1 MMRLRIVPGIL
12 LCISTSIWAE
22 IHSAAQADSLIN
34 AGIRQTLL
42 CDFDGAMASFQKVV
56 ETDPGNPAGPFYLA
70 ATLQSKM
77 MDEETDVLAAEFY
90 KQIDR
95 VIRMT
100 KEDIKAGGRDP
111 LAYEYLGSAY
121 SYRGLF
127 EAKQG
132 RLVKGVLH
140 AHKGV
145 GYLEEALK
153 LDSTLVDACAGVGN
167 YKYWSGHFYKYL
179 KWLPFIRDERE
190 PGIRLIRK
198 TVERGKRSR
207 WVGVTSLGWIEF
219 DRKNFKAG
227 LELFESG
234 LREFPGSRF
243 FLWGAADCA
252 FGIEHFGLAVRLYS
266 ELLSSIRDSGGR
278 NGYNEAE
285 CLFKLM
291 KAFNGLGESGKA
303 VLQAEAIVAL
313 RPSTMAVESKI
324 KKHRKAA
331 RECLEKYTAKKD
343 TAADGLG
350 KIRSD

>member
-1 MMRLRIVPGIL
+1 
-12 LCISTSIWAE
+12 
-22 IHSAAQADSLIN
+22 
-34 AGIRQTLL
+34 
-42 CDFDGAMASFQKVV
+42 
-56 ETDPGNPAGPFYLA
+56 
-70 ATLQSKM
+70 
-77 MDEETDVLAAEFY
+77 MDEETDAWAVEFY
-90 KQIDR
+90 RQIDLA
-95 VIRMT
+95 IRMT
-100 KEDIKAGGRDP
+100 EDRINTGSRDP

-121 SYRGLF
+121 SYRGFF

-145 GYLEEALK
+145 GYLEKALK

-198 TVERGKRSR
+198 TMERGKRSR
-207 WVGVTSLGWIEF
+207 WVGITSLAWIEF

-234 LREFPGSRF
+234 LCEFPGSRF

-252 FGIEHFGLAVRLYS
+252 FGMKDFGLAVRLYS

-291 KAFNGLGESGKA
+291 NAFDGLGEGEKA
-303 VLQAEAIVAL
+303 VLQARTIVAL
-313 RPSTMAVESKI
+313 RPSSMAVESKI

-331 RECLEKYTAKKD
+331 RECLRRYAERKDETAPERGGSG
-343 TAADGLG
+343 TE
-350 KIRSD
+350 